1 MVRDIE
7 RLAVTLRVSPCRDR
21 GVVSSFELSPG
32 DSFSSENIL
41 PIIPVP

>member
-21 GVVSSFELSPG
+21 GVSSFELSPG

-41 PIIPVP
+41 PIIPVT